1 MSMELLRSWHLWNT
15 NCAACLLLVLQLE
28 YEKNLK
34 VYHNSPA
41 YVAYIAAKTRG
52 KSGRL
57 TPTQQLLMVVLSS
70 VLWACCDDIY
80 EHMP

>member
-1 MSMELLRSWHLWNT
+1 
-15 NCAACLLLVLQLE
+15 LLLVLQLE

-57 TPTQQLLMVVLSS
+57 TPTSQLLMVMLSRFLMLS
-70 VLWACCDDIY
+70 LLQWHLWSIGWI
-80 EHMP
+80 